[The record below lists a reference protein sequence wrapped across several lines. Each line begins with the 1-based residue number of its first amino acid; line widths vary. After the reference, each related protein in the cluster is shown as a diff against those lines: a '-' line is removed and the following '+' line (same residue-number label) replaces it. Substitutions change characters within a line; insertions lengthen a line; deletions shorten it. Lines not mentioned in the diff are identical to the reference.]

1 MIHSSSKIA
10 KYLNTHPMFK
20 TRECI
25 AIPDFFDYYDT
36 SFRKRKGP
44 NAKFWEKM
52 DRAIWFRFI
61 GFGCDFRCIT
71 KDDCDKFFK
80 EIIEPLWCQFYKVK
94 SSGFFE
100 AQLPVVPKGILSIPT
115 NIC

>member
-1 MIHSSSKIA
+1 MVHGSSKIA

-20 TRECI
+20 TREYT
-25 AIPDFFDYYDT
+25 AIQDFFSYYDD
-36 SFRKRKGP
+36 FFHERKGP
-44 NAKFWEKM
+44 NTEFWKKM
-52 DRAIWFRFI
+52 DDAIWYTS
-61 GFGCDFRCIT
+61 DFKHIT
-71 KDDCDKFFK
+71 KEDCDKFFK

-100 AQLPVVPKGILSIPT
+100 AQLPVVPKGLLSIPS